1 MGINAVQLNGEG
13 FIARIGQGQLL
24 LEFDMDKI
32 KAAGYSL
39 ETPVLIT
46 NHTDLKEIKNTNE
59 AVVSNDVE
67 LIKVEKGET
76 IVFSLIFLMTTFI
89 IVFMTS
95 VMTII
100 MVITGCVRIVMQLT
114 L

>member
-46 NHTDLKEIKNTNE
+46 NTNE
-59 AVVSNDVE
+59 AGVSNDVE
-67 LIKVEKGET
+67 LIKVE
-76 IVFSLIFLMTTFI
+76 F
-89 IVFMTS
+89 
-95 VMTII
+95 
-100 MVITGCVRIVMQLT
+100 
-114 L
+114 

>member
-67 LIKVEKGET
+67 DVYK
-76 IVFSLIFLMTTFI
+76 
-89 IVFMTS
+89 
-95 VMTII
+95 
-100 MVITGCVRIVMQLT
+100 RQL
-114 L
+114 

>member
-46 NHTDLKEIKNTNE
+46 NHTNLKEIKNTNE

-67 LIKVEKGET
+67 LIKVE
-76 IVFSLIFLMTTFI
+76 F
-89 IVFMTS
+89 
-95 VMTII
+95 
-100 MVITGCVRIVMQLT
+100 
-114 L
+114 

>member
-46 NHTDLKEIKNTNE
+46 NHTDLKEIKI
-59 AVVSNDVE
+59 
-67 LIKVEKGET
+67 LMKRW
-76 IVFSLIFLMTTFI
+76 FLM
-89 IVFMTS
+89 M
-95 VMTII
+95 
-100 MVITGCVRIVMQLT
+100 
-114 L
+114 

>member
-1 MGINAVQLNGEG
+1 MSAFFTLRYPKGGVELLIYVGINAVQLNGEG

-59 AVVSNDVE
+59 AVVSNDVD
-67 LIKVEKGET
+67 LIKVE
-76 IVFSLIFLMTTFI
+76 F
-89 IVFMTS
+89 
-95 VMTII
+95 
-100 MVITGCVRIVMQLT
+100 
-114 L
+114 

>member
-1 MGINAVQLNGEG
+1 MSAFFTLRYPKGGVKLLIYVGINAVQLNGEG

-67 LIKVEKGET
+67 LIKVE
-76 IVFSLIFLMTTFI
+76 F
-89 IVFMTS
+89 
-95 VMTII
+95 
-100 MVITGCVRIVMQLT
+100 
-114 L
+114 